1 VKANRERPGTWHKDL
16 APVVGIEPTL
26 TRFWRPPLYR

>member
-1 VKANRERPGTWHKDL
+1 VNVQEFGIGIWHRNL